1 MGVASDENTD
11 ARSLLRGAASRGQ
24 MGYEGGLK
32 VGREPKKKK
41 RKKKEKKGKI
51 TKNYKKKIK
60 RNEKK
65 KLQKDGGIEG
75 GVQNIVLA
83 LRLYLT
89 FFE

>member
-41 RKKKEKKGKI
+41 KRKKGKKKGKLRKTI
-51 TKNYKKKIK
+51 KKRLKETKKKKTPTAK
-60 RNEKK
+60 RGM
-65 KLQKDGGIEG
+65 D
-75 GVQNIVLA
+75 
-83 LRLYLT
+83 
-89 FFE
+89 